1 LTLRQLCTSRNVYG
15 KYHPLVH
22 LRRAL
27 LLFAIVLGM
36 AALAASLS
44 RPIEGRRDHTT
55 PAGQGE
61 PGPPTAT
68 PRPGSGPVAGEPRT
82 LTFQA
87 SQRQSKKL
95 PAGAAATVEVEV
107 TQAGQVEIP
116 DMGLTS
122 AADTVTPARFDV
134 LERRPGRYPIEFVP
148 SASAAEPARA
158 GVLVVTSSG

>member
-15 KYHPLVH
+15 EYHPLVH

-36 AALAASLS
+36 AAVAASLS
-44 RPIEGRRDHTT
+44 RPIEGRRDNTA

-61 PGPPTAT
+61 PGAPTAT
-68 PRPGSGPVAGEPRT
+68 PRLGPGPTLGGPRT
-82 LTFQA
+82 LTFEA
-87 SQRQSKKL
+87 SRRQSKKL

-107 TQAGQVEIP
+107 TEAGQVEIP

-148 SASAAEPARA
+148 AASAEEPARA
-158 GVLVVTSSG
+158 GVLVVTSRG